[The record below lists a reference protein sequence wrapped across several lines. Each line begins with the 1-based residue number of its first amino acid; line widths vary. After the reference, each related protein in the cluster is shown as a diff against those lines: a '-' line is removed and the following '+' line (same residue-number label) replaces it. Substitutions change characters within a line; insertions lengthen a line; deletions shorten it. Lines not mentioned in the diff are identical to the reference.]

1 MTQTMSG
8 ATTTS
13 RTKIRDAACSIC
25 VVASADDDDDAV
37 ADPAACSSSPVI
49 ILIGPQSY
57 EWRKLECSGSGLCRD
72 HGHDNMVMVTVAAVR
87 HRRHGHGQSKEIVKS
102 KSLFL
107 LSRQIQIIKNLEERW
122 TRKVCALHEFS
133 STWSGVGSGYCIA
146 SVHLNDVWMQRCVS
160 FSQLSL
166 SLFLVLLMNKGTKN
180 ILSTRSIILMLNE
193 HFVRRLLPLHPTPL
207 ELHQACA

>member
-87 HRRHGHGQSKEIVKS
+87 HRRHGHGQRSAKS
-102 KSLFL
+102 KGQSQSQRTTWTMDDVGFW
-107 LSRQIQIIKNLEERW
+107 IICYSYLWWNP
-122 TRKVCALHEFS
+122 S
-133 STWSGVGSGYCIA
+133 ST
-146 SVHLNDVWMQRCVS
+146 
-160 FSQLSL
+160 
-166 SLFLVLLMNKGTKN
+166 
-180 ILSTRSIILMLNE
+180 
-193 HFVRRLLPLHPTPL
+193 
-207 ELHQACA
+207 